1 MQGLSLRTLRN
12 GFSYSGDFLDWC
24 RGRGAVRVSVVLVA
38 AAVLGAG
45 VATAGAILAVHVYRW
60 MEWLIIQTLG

>member
-1 MQGLSLRTLRN
+1 
-12 GFSYSGDFLDWC
+12 
-24 RGRGAVRVSVVLVA
+24 
-38 AAVLGAG
+38 